1 MQQVVSSEE
10 LLAAALQVYEQ
21 GKHPLTAMF
30 GRDETLNGA
39 GYAIY
44 CCFEVPE
51 KRDVHIVKVFFQQ
64 RGLLAMRVLP
74 MLFQQLPGMSGKS
87 MICLAW
93 CQRDIRICGLWCFMK
108 AFQRIFI
115 LFGSQW
121 LLMPRY
127 GGSVNSKSALPRD
140 KDCFRCL

>member
-10 LLAAALQVYEQ
+10 LLAAALKVYEQ

-51 KRDVHIVKVFFQQ
+51 K
-64 RGLLAMRVLP
+64 
-74 MLFQQLPGMSGKS
+74 GMY
-87 MICLAW
+87 
-93 CQRDIRICGLWCFMK
+93 
-108 AFQRIFI
+108 I
-115 LFGSQW
+115 L
-121 LLMPRY
+121 
-127 GGSVNSKSALPRD
+127 
-140 KDCFRCL
+140 

>member
-51 KRDVHIVKVFFQQ
+51 KRDVHIVKGVFPAEGTLSYESLTHAIPAAVWYEREIHDMF
-64 RGLLAMRVLP
+64 GLV
-74 MLFQQLPGMSGKS
+74 PGTSGFAS
-87 MICLAW
+87 
-93 CQRDIRICGLWCFMK
+93 
-108 AFQRIFI
+108 
-115 LFGSQW
+115 FGAS
-121 LLMPRY
+121 
-127 GGSVNSKSALPRD
+127 
-140 KDCFRCL
+140 

>member
-51 KRDVHIVKVFFQQ
+51 KRDVHIVKGVFYSFTMFYYIEESKV
-64 RGLLAMRVLP
+64 RGVL
-74 MLFQQLPGMSGKS
+74 
-87 MICLAW
+87 
-93 CQRDIRICGLWCFMK
+93 IR
-108 AFQRIFI
+108 
-115 LFGSQW
+115 
-121 LLMPRY
+121 
-127 GGSVNSKSALPRD
+127 GGNNE
-140 KDCFRCL
+140 